1 MAEKHPDVK
10 FEYSF
15 SDGKYWSPYDHCR
28 VWKNGTYD
36 LMIRDNYGQ
45 TAKRV
50 YEETNVVEDKEIPV
64 KIEYVDFIDCY
75 GNPVEYYD
83 GIELEEIGDMRPSG
97 KMKITIEGDF
107 NDPWLY
113 IRKKGEPIWRKYTNF
128 SNNVYEE
135 WLSHDSKRE
144 HYVMDSYGRK
154 SRTFTLEGIIK
165 PVNPSSLE
173 IKIVHAD
180 SGVIIT
186 EVKDNLPDEA
196 TVLPRRYSIS
206 YDNGKSWSDW
216 QLGRYFQKIKPDS
229 GQYLIKAKV
238 KYGRYEDNKN
248 TASATVTIK

>member
-1 MAEKHPDVK
+1 MTEKHPDVK

-45 TAKRV
+45 TAKKV
-50 YEETNVVEDKEIPV
+50 YEEMSVVEDKEIPV
-64 KIEYVDFIDCY
+64 KIEYVDFFDCY

-83 GIELEEIGDMRPSG
+83 GIELERAGDLYPSG
-97 KMKITIEGDF
+97 NMKITIKGDF

-113 IRKKGEPIWRKYTNF
+113 IKEKRDLDWRKDKQF
-128 SNNVYEE
+128 SNNVVETFLAE
-135 WLSHDSKRE
+135 RE
-144 HYVMDSYGRK
+144 YYVMDSYGRK
-154 SRTFTLEGIIK
+154 SKTFTLEGRIK
-165 PVNPSSLE
+165 TVYPSRLE

-196 TVLPRRYSIS
+196 AVLPRRYSIS
-206 YDNGKSWSDW
+206 YDNGKSWSNW
-216 QLGRYFQKIKPDS
+216 QLGRYFQKLKPDS

>member
-64 KIEYVDFIDCY
+64 KIEYVDFTDCY

-83 GIELEEIGDMRPSG
+83 GIELERAGDLYPSG
-97 KMKITIEGDF
+97 NMKITIEGNF

-113 IRKKGEPIWRKYTNF
+113 VKDRGDRDWRKDKQF
-128 SNNVYEE
+128 SNNVIETFLAE
-135 WLSHDSKRE
+135 RE
-144 HYVMDSYGRK
+144 YYVMDSYGRK
-154 SRTFTLEGIIK
+154 SKTFTLEGRIK
-165 PVNPSSLE
+165 TVYPSRLE
-173 IKIVHAD
+173 IKIVQAD

-186 EVKDNLPDEA
+186 EVKDNLPDDVA
-196 TVLPRRYSIS
+196 VLPRRYSIS
-206 YDNGKSWSDW
+206 YDNGKSWSNW
-216 QLGRYFQKIKPDS
+216 QLGRYFQKLKPDS

>member
-64 KIEYVDFIDCY
+64 KIEYVDFTDCY

-83 GIELEEIGDMRPSG
+83 GIELERAGDMRPSG

-113 IRKKGEPIWRKYTNF
+113 IKEEGNSDWWKYEQF
-128 SNNVYEE
+128 SNNVIETF
-135 WLSHDSKRE
+135 LAKRE
-144 HYVMDSYGRK
+144 YYVMDSYGRK
-154 SRTFTLEGIIK
+154 SKTFTLEGRIK
-165 PVNPSSLE
+165 TVYPSRLE
-173 IKIVHAD
+173 IKIVQAD

-186 EVKDNLPDEA
+186 EVKDNLPDDVA
-196 TVLPRRYSIS
+196 VLPRRYSIS
-206 YDNGKSWSDW
+206 YDNGKSWSNW
-216 QLGRYFQKIKPDS
+216 QLGRYFQKLKPDS

>member
-15 SDGKYWSPYDHCR
+15 SDGKYWSSYDHCR

-45 TAKRV
+45 TAKKV
-50 YEETNVVEDKEIPV
+50 YEEMSVVEDKEIPV
-64 KIEYVDFIDCY
+64 KIEYVDFFDCY

-83 GIELEEIGDMRPSG
+83 GIELERAGDMRPSG

-113 IRKKGEPIWRKYTNF
+113 IKEEGNSDWWKYEQF
-128 SNNVYEE
+128 SNNVIETF
-135 WLSHDSKRE
+135 LAKRE
-144 HYVMDSYGRK
+144 YYVMDSYGRK
-154 SRTFTLEGIIK
+154 SKTFTLEGRIK
-165 PVNPSSLE
+165 TVYPSRLE
-173 IKIVHAD
+173 IKIVQAD

-186 EVKDNLPDEA
+186 EVKDNLPDDA
-196 TVLPRRYSIS
+196 AVLPRRYSIS
-206 YDNGKSWSDW
+206 YDNGKSWSNW
-216 QLGRYFQKIKPDS
+216 QLGRYFQKLKPDS

-248 TASATVTIK
+248 TASVTVTIK

>member
-64 KIEYVDFIDCY
+64 KIEYVDFTDCY

-83 GIELEEIGDMRPSG
+83 GIELERAGDLYPSG
-97 KMKITIEGDF
+97 NMKITIEGNF

-113 IRKKGEPIWRKYTNF
+113 VKDRGDRDWWKYEQF
-128 SNNVYEE
+128 SNNVIETFLAE
-135 WLSHDSKRE
+135 RE
-144 HYVMDSYGRK
+144 YYVMDSYGRK
-154 SRTFTLEGIIK
+154 SKTFTLEGRIK
-165 PVNPSSLE
+165 TVYPSRLE
-173 IKIVHAD
+173 IKIVQAD

-186 EVKDNLPDEA
+186 EVRDNLPDDA
-196 TVLPRRYSIS
+196 AVLPRRYSIS
-206 YDNGKSWSDW
+206 YDNGKSWSNW
-216 QLGRYFQKIKPDS
+216 QLGRYFQKLKPDS

-248 TASATVTIK
+248 TASKTVTIK

>member
-64 KIEYVDFIDCY
+64 KIEYVDFTDCY

-83 GIELEEIGDMRPSG
+83 GIELERAGDLYPSG
-97 KMKITIEGDF
+97 NMKITIEGNF

-113 IRKKGEPIWRKYTNF
+113 VKDKGDRDWWKDKQF
-128 SNNVYEE
+128 SNNVIETFLAE
-135 WLSHDSKRE
+135 RE
-144 HYVMDSYGRK
+144 YYVMDSYGRK
-154 SRTFTLEGIIK
+154 SKTFTLEGRIK
-165 PVNPSSLE
+165 TVYPSRLE

-180 SGVIIT
+180 SGVIII
-186 EVKDNLPDEA
+186 EVKDNLPDDVA
-196 TVLPRRYSIS
+196 VLPRRYSIS
-206 YDNGKSWSDW
+206 YDNGKSWSNW
-216 QLGRYFQKIKPDS
+216 QLGRYFQKLKPDS

>member
-64 KIEYVDFIDCY
+64 KIEYVDFTDCY

-83 GIELEEIGDMRPSG
+83 GIELERAGDLYPSG
-97 KMKITIEGDF
+97 NMKITIEGNF

-113 IRKKGEPIWRKYTNF
+113 VKDRGDRDWWKYEQF
-128 SNNVYEE
+128 SNNVIETF
-135 WLSHDSKRE
+135 LAKRQY
-144 HYVMDSYGRK
+144 YVMDSYGRK
-154 SRTFTLEGIIK
+154 SKTFTLEGRIK
-165 PVNPSSLE
+165 TVYPSMLE
-173 IKIVHAD
+173 IKIVQAN

-186 EVKDNLPDEA
+186 EVKDNLPDDA
-196 TVLPRRYSIS
+196 AVLPRRYSIS

-216 QLGRYFQKIKPDS
+216 QLGRYFQKLKPNS
-229 GQYLIKAKV
+229 GQYLIKVKV

>member
-36 LMIRDNYGQ
+36 LMIRDNHGQ

-64 KIEYVDFIDCY
+64 KIEYVDFTDCY

-83 GIELEEIGDMRPSG
+83 GIELERAGDLYPSG
-97 KMKITIEGDF
+97 NMKITIEGNF

-113 IRKKGEPIWRKYTNF
+113 VKEKRGLDWQKYKQF
-128 SNNVYEE
+128 SNNVIETFLAE
-135 WLSHDSKRE
+135 RE
-144 HYVMDSYGRK
+144 YYVMDSYGRK
-154 SRTFTLEGIIK
+154 SKTFTLEGRIK
-165 PVNPSSLE
+165 TVYPSRLE
-173 IKIVHAD
+173 IKIVQAD

-186 EVKDNLPDEA
+186 EVKDNLPDDA
-196 TVLPRRYSIS
+196 AVLPRRYSIS
-206 YDNGKSWSDW
+206 YDNGKSWSNW
-216 QLGRYFQKIKPDS
+216 QLGRYFQKLKPDS

>member
-45 TAKRV
+45 TAKRI

-64 KIEYVDFIDCY
+64 KIEYVDFFDCY

-83 GIELEEIGDMRPSG
+83 GIELERAGDLYPSG
-97 KMKITIEGDF
+97 NMKITIEGDF

-113 IRKKGEPIWRKYTNF
+113 IKEKRNLDWQKYKQF
-128 SNNVYEE
+128 SNNVIETFLAE
-135 WLSHDSKRE
+135 RE
-144 HYVMDSYGRK
+144 YYVMDSYGRK
-154 SRTFTLEGIIK
+154 SKTFTLEGRIK
-165 PVNPSSLE
+165 TVYPSRLE
-173 IKIVHAD
+173 IKIVQAD
-180 SGVIIT
+180 SGIIIT
-186 EVKDNLPDEA
+186 EVKDNLPDDA
-196 TVLPRRYSIS
+196 AVLPRRYSIS
-206 YDNGKSWSDW
+206 YDNGKSWSNW
-216 QLGRYFQKIKPDS
+216 QLGRYFQKLKPDS
-229 GQYLIKAKV
+229 GQYLIKVKV

>member
-15 SDGKYWSPYDHCR
+15 SDGKYWSSYDHCR

-64 KIEYVDFIDCY
+64 KIEYVDFTDCY

-83 GIELEEIGDMRPSG
+83 GIELERAGDMRPSG

-113 IRKKGEPIWRKYTNF
+113 IKEEGNSDWWKYEQF
-128 SNNVYEE
+128 SNNVIETF
-135 WLSHDSKRE
+135 LAKRE
-144 HYVMDSYGRK
+144 YYIMDSYGRK
-154 SRTFTLEGIIK
+154 SKTFTLEGRIK
-165 PVNPSSLE
+165 TVYPSRLE
-173 IKIVHAD
+173 IKIVQAN

-186 EVKDNLPDEA
+186 EVKDNLPDDA
-196 TVLPRRYSIS
+196 AVLPRRYSIS
-206 YDNGKSWSDW
+206 YDNGKSWSNW
-216 QLGRYFQKIKPDS
+216 QLGRYFQKLKPDS

>member
-64 KIEYVDFIDCY
+64 KIEYVDFTDCY

-83 GIELEEIGDMRPSG
+83 GIELERAGDLYPSG
-97 KMKITIEGDF
+97 NMKITIEGNF

-113 IRKKGEPIWRKYTNF
+113 VKDRGDRDWRKYKQF
-128 SNNVYEE
+128 SNNVIETFLAE
-135 WLSHDSKRE
+135 RE
-144 HYVMDSYGRK
+144 YYVMDSYGRK
-154 SRTFTLEGIIK
+154 SKTFTLEGRIK
-165 PVNPSSLE
+165 TVYPSRLE
-173 IKIVHAD
+173 IKIVQAD

-186 EVKDNLPDEA
+186 EVKDNLPDDA
-196 TVLPRRYSIS
+196 AVLPRRYSIS
-206 YDNGKSWSDW
+206 YDNGKSWSNW
-216 QLGRYFQKIKPDS
+216 QLGRYFQKLKPDS

-248 TASATVTIK
+248 TASATVTIQ

>member
-36 LMIRDNYGQ
+36 LMIRDNHGQ

-64 KIEYVDFIDCY
+64 KIEYVDFTDCY

-83 GIELEEIGDMRPSG
+83 GIELERAGDLYPSG
-97 KMKITIEGDF
+97 NMKITIEGNF

-113 IRKKGEPIWRKYTNF
+113 VKDRGARDWRKYEQF
-128 SNNVYEE
+128 SNNVIETFLAE
-135 WLSHDSKRE
+135 RE
-144 HYVMDSYGRK
+144 YYVMDSYGRK
-154 SRTFTLEGIIK
+154 SKTFTLEGRIK
-165 PVNPSSLE
+165 TVYPSRLE
-173 IKIVHAD
+173 IKIVQAD

-186 EVKDNLPDEA
+186 EVKDNLPDDA
-196 TVLPRRYSIS
+196 AVLPRRYSIS
-206 YDNGKSWSDW
+206 YDNGKSWSNW
-216 QLGRYFQKIKPDS
+216 QLGRYFQKLKPDS

-248 TASATVTIK
+248 TASVTVTIK

>member
-64 KIEYVDFIDCY
+64 KIEYVDFTDCY

-83 GIELEEIGDMRPSG
+83 GIELERAGDLYPSG
-97 KMKITIEGDF
+97 NMKITIEGNF

-113 IRKKGEPIWRKYTNF
+113 VKEKRGLDWQKYKQF
-128 SNNVYEE
+128 SNNVIETFLAE
-135 WLSHDSKRE
+135 RE
-144 HYVMDSYGRK
+144 YYVMDSYGRK
-154 SRTFTLEGIIK
+154 SKTFTLEGRIK
-165 PVNPSSLE
+165 TVYSSRLE
-173 IKIVHAD
+173 IKIVQAD

-186 EVKDNLPDEA
+186 EVKDNLPDDA
-196 TVLPRRYSIS
+196 AVLPRRYSIS

-216 QLGRYFQKIKPDS
+216 QLGRYFQKLKPNS
-229 GQYLIKAKV
+229 GQYLIKVKV

>member
-64 KIEYVDFIDCY
+64 KIEYVDFTDCY

-83 GIELEEIGDMRPSG
+83 GIELERAGDLYPSG
-97 KMKITIEGDF
+97 NMKITIEGNF

-113 IRKKGEPIWRKYTNF
+113 VKDKGNSDWWKYEQF
-128 SNNVYEE
+128 SNNVIETF
-135 WLSHDSKRE
+135 LAKRE
-144 HYVMDSYGRK
+144 YYIMDSYGRK
-154 SRTFTLEGIIK
+154 SKTFTLEGRIK
-165 PVNPSSLE
+165 TVYPSRLE
-173 IKIVHAD
+173 IKIIQAD
-180 SGVIIT
+180 SGVIII
-186 EVKDNLPDEA
+186 EVKDNLPDDVA
-196 TVLPRRYSIS
+196 VLPRRYSIS
-206 YDNGKSWSDW
+206 YDNGKSWSNW
-216 QLGRYFQKIKPDS
+216 QLGRYFQKLKPDS

>member
-64 KIEYVDFIDCY
+64 KIEYVDFTDCY

-83 GIELEEIGDMRPSG
+83 GIELERAGDLYPSG
-97 KMKITIEGDF
+97 NMKITIEGNF

-113 IRKKGEPIWRKYTNF
+113 VKDRGDRDWWKYEQF
-128 SNNVYEE
+128 SNNVIETFLAE
-135 WLSHDSKRE
+135 RE
-144 HYVMDSYGRK
+144 YYVMDSYGRK
-154 SRTFTLEGIIK
+154 SKTFTLEGRIK
-165 PVNPSSLE
+165 TVYPSRLE
-173 IKIVHAD
+173 IKIVQAD

-186 EVKDNLPDEA
+186 EVKDNLPDDA
-196 TVLPRRYSIS
+196 AVLPRRYSIS
-206 YDNGKSWSDW
+206 YDNGKSWSNW
-216 QLGRYFQKIKPDS
+216 QLGRYFQKLKPDS